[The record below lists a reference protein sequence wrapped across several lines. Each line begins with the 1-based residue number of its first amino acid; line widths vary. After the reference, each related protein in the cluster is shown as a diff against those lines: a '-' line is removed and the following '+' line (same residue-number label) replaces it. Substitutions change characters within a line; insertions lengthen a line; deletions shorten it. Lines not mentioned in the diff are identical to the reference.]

1 VEVVRTGVQRTGLRG
16 DLPIPTVEPDPDHAG
31 AGSVSALNV
40 VVVGGGVIGLSVAWR
55 LAREHDVTLVDP
67 TPARGASWFAG
78 GMLAPVTEAWPGE
91 EDLLELGGASL
102 ASWPAFAADLGIE
115 LHTSGTIVA
124 GVDAADAAQL
134 DTLAEF
140 LATLGRDVDRL
151 TGRELRRVE
160 PTIGPGVRSGLLV
173 PGDLAVDN
181 RELLRRLSSSAYEV
195 GVEFLRES
203 VRAVRQGAVELTD
216 STLRCDVAVIAAGA
230 WSGTLHPA
238 LASAVRPVKGEILRL
253 RARPNA
259 LPPPTHTVRALVESR
274 PVYLVPRA
282 GDELVVG
289 ATQYEAGFDDEV
301 TAGGVRDLLMYAE
314 RVVPGIAEYG
324 LTECAAGLRAG
335 SRDNLPLVGWLEP
348 GVLVAAGH
356 HRNGLLLAPITADA
370 VRAMT
375 TGNEPPAAVK
385 AADPARLTR

>member
-1 VEVVRTGVQRTGLRG
+1 LK
-16 DLPIPTVEPDPDHAG
+16 
-31 AGSVSALNV
+31 V

-55 LAREHDVTLVDP
+55 LASEHSVTLVDP
-67 TPARGASWFAG
+67 TPARGASWVAG

-91 EDLLELGGASL
+91 EDLLDLGSASL
-102 ASWPAFAADLGIE
+102 ASWPAFARELGVE
-115 LHTSGTIVA
+115 LHTHGTIVA
-124 GVDAADAAQL
+124 GVDAADAARL
-134 DTLAEF
+134 DTLADF
-140 LATLGRDVDRL
+140 LASRGRNVDRL

-160 PTIGPGVRSGLLV
+160 PIIGPSVRSGLLV

-181 RELLRRLSSSAYEV
+181 RELLRRLSSH
-195 GVEFLRES
+195 VEFVRETA
-203 VRAVRQGAVELTD
+203 RAVRPGAVELTD
-216 STLRCDVAVIAAGA
+216 STLPCDIAVIAAGA

-253 RARPNA
+253 RSRPNA
-259 LPPPTHTVRALVESR
+259 LPPPRHTVRALVESR

-282 GDELVVG
+282 DGELVVG

-301 TAGGVRDLLMYAE
+301 TAGGVRDLLTNAE
-314 RVVPGIAEYG
+314 RVMPGIAEYG

-370 VRAMT
+370 IRAMV
-375 TGNEPPAAVK
+375 TGVEPPADMKV
-385 AADPARLTR
+385 ADPTGRT

>member
-1 VEVVRTGVQRTGLRG
+1 MK
-16 DLPIPTVEPDPDHAG
+16 
-31 AGSVSALNV
+31 V

-55 LAREHDVTLVDP
+55 LARDHDVTLVDP
-67 TPARGASWFAG
+67 TPARGASWVAG

-91 EDLLELGGASL
+91 EKLLDLGSASL
-102 ASWPAFAADLGIE
+102 ALWPAFARDLGID
-115 LHTSGTIVA
+115 LHTHGTIVA
-124 GVDAADAAQL
+124 GVDSADTAQL
-134 DTLAEF
+134 DTLADF
-140 LATLGRDVDRL
+140 LASRGRDVDRL

-160 PTIGPGVRSGLLV
+160 PTIGPSVRSGLFV

-181 RELLRRLSSSAYEV
+181 RELLRRLSSTAIV
-195 GVEFLRES
+195 RER
-203 VRAVRQGAVELTD
+203 VRAVRSGEVELAE
-216 STLRCDVAVIAAGA
+216 STVRCDVAVIAAGA
-230 WSGTLHPA
+230 WSGSLHPA

-259 LPPPTHTVRALVESR
+259 LPPPRHTVRALVESR
-274 PVYLVPRA
+274 PVYLVPR
-282 GDELVVG
+282 GTGELVVG

-301 TAGGVRDLLMYAE
+301 TAGGVRDLLTYAE

-370 VRAMT
+370 VRAMV
-375 TGNEPPAAVK
+375 TGAEPPADVK
-385 AADPARLTR
+385 VADPTGRT

>member
-1 VEVVRTGVQRTGLRG
+1 M
-16 DLPIPTVEPDPDHAG
+16 
-31 AGSVSALNV
+31 NV

-55 LAREHDVTLVDP
+55 LAAEHRVTLVDP
-67 TPARGASWFAG
+67 TPARGASWVAG

-91 EDLLELGGASL
+91 EKLLDLGSASL
-102 ASWPAFAADLGIE
+102 ALWPAFAWDLGLD
-115 LHTSGTIVA
+115 LHTHGTIVA
-124 GVDAADAAQL
+124 RVDSADTAQL
-134 DTLAEF
+134 DILADF
-140 LATLGRDVDRL
+140 LASRGRDVDRL

-160 PTIGPGVRSGLLV
+160 PTIGPSVRSGLLV

-181 RELLRRLSSSAYEV
+181 RELLRRLSSSAD
-195 GVEFLRES
+195 VEFLRES
-203 VRAVRQGAVELTD
+203 ARAVRPGEVELTE
-216 STLRCDVAVIAAGA
+216 STLRCDIAVIAAGA

-259 LPPPTHTVRALVESR
+259 LPPPRHTVRALVESR
-274 PVYLVPRA
+274 PVYLVPR
-282 GDELVVG
+282 GTGELVVG

-301 TAGGVRDLLMYAE
+301 TAGGVRDLLTYAE

-370 VRAMT
+370 VRAMV
-375 TGNEPPAAVK
+375 TGAEPPADMKV
-385 AADPARLTR
+385 ADPTGRT

>member
-1 VEVVRTGVQRTGLRG
+1 M
-16 DLPIPTVEPDPDHAG
+16 
-31 AGSVSALNV
+31 NV

-55 LAREHDVTLVDP
+55 LAAEHRVTLVDP
-67 TPARGASWFAG
+67 TPARGASWVAG

-91 EDLLELGGASL
+91 EKLLDLGSASL
-102 ASWPAFAADLGIE
+102 ALWPAFARDLGLD
-115 LHTSGTIVA
+115 LHTHGTIVV
-124 GVDAADAAQL
+124 GVDSADTAQL
-134 DTLAEF
+134 DILADF
-140 LATLGRDVDRL
+140 LASRGRDVDRL

-160 PTIGPGVRSGLLV
+160 PTIGPSVRSGLLV

-181 RELLRRLSSSAYEV
+181 RELLRRLSSSAD
-195 GVEFLRES
+195 VEFLHEPA
-203 VRAVRQGAVELTD
+203 RAVRSGEVELTE
-216 STLRCDVAVIAAGA
+216 STLRCDIAVIAAGA

-259 LPPPTHTVRALVESR
+259 LPPPRHTVRALVESR
-274 PVYLVPRA
+274 PVYLVPR
-282 GDELVVG
+282 GTGELVVG

-301 TAGGVRDLLMYAE
+301 TAGGVRDLLTYAE

-370 VRAMT
+370 IRAMV
-375 TGNEPPAAVK
+375 TGAEPPADMKV
-385 AADPARLTR
+385 ADPTGRT

>member
-1 VEVVRTGVQRTGLRG
+1 M
-16 DLPIPTVEPDPDHAG
+16 
-31 AGSVSALNV
+31 NV

-67 TPARGASWFAG
+67 TPGRGASWVAG

-91 EDLLELGGASL
+91 EDLLDLGSASL
-102 ASWPAFAADLGIE
+102 AAWPAFAADLGLD
-115 LHTSGTIVA
+115 LHTGGTIVA
-124 GVDAADAAQL
+124 AVDAADAAQL
-134 DTLAEF
+134 DILAGF
-140 LATLGRDVDRL
+140 LAQHGRDVDRM

-160 PTIGPGVRSGLLV
+160 PTIGPGVRSGLFV
-173 PGDLAVDN
+173 SGDLAVDN
-181 RELLRRLSSSAYEV
+181 RELLRLLGSSAHEA
-195 GVEFLRES
+195 GVQFVREPA
-203 VRAVRQGAVELTD
+203 RAVRAGAVELAD
-216 STLRCDVAVIAAGA
+216 SVLRCDVAVIAAGA
-230 WSGTLHPA
+230 WSGALHPA

-253 RARPNA
+253 RVRPNA
-259 LPPPTHTVRALVESR
+259 LPSPTHTVRALVESR

-324 LTECAAGLRAG
+324 LAECTAGLRAG
-335 SRDNLPLVGWLEP
+335 SRDNLPLIGWLEP

-370 VRAMT
+370 VRAMAA
-375 TGNEPPAAVK
+375 GVAPPALVK
-385 AADPARLTR
+385 VADPTGRT